1 MDAIDSVHL
10 YGEPI
15 QIEKGDWIVRDEPD
29 SWRAQWCVI
38 VDGKRFVAK
47 LKIIEQKS
55 KPNCLPGGICVTGDR
70 WQVV

>member
-1 MDAIDSVHL
+1 MHVALPQLCSRWFMTV
-10 YGEPI
+10 
-15 QIEKGDWIVRDEPD
+15 WIVRDEPD